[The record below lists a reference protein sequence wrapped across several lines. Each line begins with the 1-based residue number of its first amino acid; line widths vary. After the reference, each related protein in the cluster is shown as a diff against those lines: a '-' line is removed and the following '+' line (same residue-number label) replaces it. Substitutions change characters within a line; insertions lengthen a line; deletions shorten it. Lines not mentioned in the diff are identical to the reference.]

1 MRRCDRSIRGQS
13 LVEFA
18 LVLPMFLLLLIG
30 VTEFGRA
37 WMTRNIL
44 TGASREAVRI
54 AAVQGNA
61 ASALSRANNVLS
73 SAGIS
78 GASVNIADDGAPY
91 GTCRVTVSY
100 AFPVSVAGFLSPST
114 GIVDSHGLML
124 ALQGEAEAHGAV
136 ALDED
141 HRLLAALMD
150 LHQPLVDLR
159 QQRHLVIAGLRHAQL
174 QGDLPEEPFRRDGR
188 VDDHQELDRVR

>member
-1 MRRCDRSIRGQS
+1 MIRGENPWPPEKIEVLGGASTEEGKTSMRRRDKSIRGQS

-18 LVLPMFLLLLIG
+18 LVLPLFLLLLIG

-61 ASALSRANNVLS
+61 ASARSRANTILS

-91 GTCRVTVSY
+91 GTCSVTVSY
-100 AFPVSVAGFLSPST
+100 AFPVNAAGFLNTFGILSGNGITLTTST
-114 GIVDSHGLML
+114 SMRK
-124 ALQGEAEAHGAV
+124 EY
-136 ALDED
+136 
-141 HRLLAALMD
+141 
-150 LHQPLVDLR
+150 
-159 QQRHLVIAGLRHAQL
+159 
-174 QGDLPEEPFRRDGR
+174 
-188 VDDHQELDRVR
+188 